1 MNQASLQYL
10 SDKNG
15 EMIAA
20 IVPIDLWREI
30 RSEDLAV

>member
-1 MNQASLQYL
+1 MSQASIQYL

-30 RSEDLAV
+30 GSEESAV

>member
-1 MNQASLQYL
+1 MSQASIQCL

-30 RSEDLAV
+30 GSEDLAV